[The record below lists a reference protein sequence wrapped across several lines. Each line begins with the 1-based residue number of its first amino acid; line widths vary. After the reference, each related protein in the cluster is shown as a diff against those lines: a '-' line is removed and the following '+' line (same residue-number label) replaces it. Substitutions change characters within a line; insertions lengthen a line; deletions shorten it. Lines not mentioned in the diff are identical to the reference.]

1 MNVTKILKC
10 AMPNEIKQAFSGVLC
25 RTVDYYRVLK
35 YNLMTHIRSLFF
47 FSPGQHLRHVE
58 VPRLGVK
65 QELQLPAY
73 TTAIATEN
81 LSCFCKLHDSSW
93 QCLIPNPLSE
103 ARD

>member
-47 FSPGQHLRHVE
+47 FSPRAAPEACGSSQARGQT
-58 VPRLGVK
+58 G
-65 QELQLPAY
+65 
-73 TTAIATEN
+73 TTAAG
-81 LSCFCKLHDSSW
+81 LHHSHSNREPELLL
-93 QCLIPNPLSE
+93 QTT
-103 ARD
+103 